1 MAKFTHPSAC
11 AYVYLAQNKLLRR
24 KSRRRGG
31 HWGSISRQVVFF
43 FLFLVGLGERNVEL
57 IGIMGSSWELSEDE
71 WGSRETSAII
81 FVNCLGCVLAL
92 CWPRERGR
100 VSCSRLG
107 IGLGSQEIF
116 RIFVIYP
123 SIFFGFITILPPDFS
138 VQCTQPIL
146 ILRA

>member
-1 MAKFTHPSAC
+1 MNGEVGKHLQSYLSIALVASWL
-11 AYVYLAQNKLLRR
+11 YVGQEKEGEFRA
-24 KSRRRGG
+24 RG
-31 HWGSISRQVVFF
+31 
-43 FLFLVGLGERNVEL
+43 
-57 IGIMGSSWELSEDE
+57 
-71 WGSRETSAII
+71 
-81 FVNCLGCVLAL
+81 
-92 CWPRERGR
+92 
-100 VSCSRLG
+100 LG